1 MAKSTKKSN
10 EPLEQQLFLAADKM
24 RQNMDAA
31 EYKHYVLGLI
41 FLKYIS
47 DSFDQRR
54 EEIKDEY
61 SNPES
66 EWFISNHEERE
77 QAITEDLEDRDVYK
91 EKNIFWVPQE
101 ARWSYI
107 QSKAKDPAIG
117 KVIDSAM
124 KTIESENPKQLKNI
138 LPSGFAREQLSSDS
152 LGGLIDLI
160 SDIDLKVTEKHSK
173 DVLGRIYEY
182 FLGEFASAEGKKGGQ
197 FYTPKS
203 IVKMMVE
210 MIEPYKGRVYDPC
223 CGSGGMFVMSEK
235 FVQSHQGRIED
246 ISIYGQESNLTTY
259 KLCRM
264 NLAIRGID
272 GSQVKW
278 NAEGSFLK
286 NEHPDLQADYIL
298 ANPPFNI
305 SDWSGD
311 KLIDDARW
319 TYGTPPA
326 GNANF
331 GWIQHMLFHLAPKGT
346 MATVLANGSLTSNS
360 SGEGEIRKNLI
371 EADLVDCI
379 VALPPKLFYNT
390 QIPACLWFLSR
401 NRDRKGEILFIDAT
415 ELGHLVS
422 RKNKDFS
429 EADIAQ
435 VAEVYHAWKRKE
447 GYEDVKG
454 FCKSASLVEVRQN
467 NHVLTPGQY
476 VGIPDEE
483 DDGVPFE
490 EKIQTLSAQLEEYF
504 TEEARLTEEIR
515 KVLVKVREM

>member
-1 MAKSTKKSN
+1 MAKSTKTSKDS
-10 EPLEQQLFLAADKM
+10 LEQKLFLAADKM

-47 DSFDQRR
+47 DSFDRRR
-54 EEIKDEY
+54 EEIKEEY
-61 SNPES
+61 ANPES
-66 EWFISNHEERE
+66 EWFIANADERE
-77 QAITEDLEDRDVYK
+77 RAISEDLEDRDVYK

-101 ARWSYI
+101 ARWKFI
-107 QSKAKDPAIG
+107 QSKSKDPAIG
-117 KVIDSAM
+117 KIIDAAM
-124 KTIESENPKQLKNI
+124 QAIESENPKQLKNI
-138 LPSGFAREQLSSDS
+138 LPNGYAREQLSSDS

-160 SDIDLKVTEKHSK
+160 SDIDLKVTETHTK

-235 FVQSHQGRIED
+235 FVESHQGRIQD
-246 ISIYGQESNLTTY
+246 IAIYGQESNLTTY

-286 NEHPDLQADYIL
+286 DEHPDLQADYIL

-311 KLIDDARW
+311 KLVDDARW
-319 TYGTPPA
+319 KYGTPPA

-360 SGEGEIRKNLI
+360 SSEGEIRKSLI

-429 EADIAQ
+429 EDDIAK
-435 VAEVYHAWKRKE
+435 VAEVYHAWKRQDR
-447 GYEDVKG
+447 YEDVKG
-454 FCKSASLVEVRQN
+454 FSKSANLEEVRAN

-490 EKIQTLSAQLEEYF
+490 EKIETLTTQLEEYF
-504 TEEARLTEEIR
+504 AEEERLTQEIR
-515 KVLVKVREM
+515 KVLEEVKEM